1 MKQISLSERQ
11 TNVLMSLG
19 RAVDDAL
26 AEFRGRT
33 PADVATAAHSAYT
46 SMLAL
51 QLPSP
56 ARALT
61 DGRGD
66 GPAPVRRKKRAKGKA
81 KKASKVVSKSDRTVS
96 IISVLSKSKE
106 PLPASGIAEKLGI
119 PGQGLGPVLN
129 KMFTDGAISK
139 KEVDGAFVWGAK
151 GKHMNG
157 KAGHAN

>member
-26 AEFRGRT
+26 TEFRGRT

-61 DGRGD
+61 DG
-66 GPAPVRRKKRAKGKA
+66 PVPVRRKKRAKGKA
-81 KKASKVVSKSDRTVS
+81 KKASKVVAKSDRTVS

-151 GKHMNG
+151 GKHLNG
-157 KAGHAN
+157 KAGHVN